1 MWKRHFWSLFYHN
14 TRWKKYFFEKSKKS
28 QFFKT
33 GRRPAA
39 GWLFWAFPNRPPAG
53 LDFGDLVSEKVK
65 KLKIEL
71 FERFSIKSGLTDV
84 WSMSMLYHWM
94 NIHLRITFF
103 GLQNQNLIFCKTG
116 RRFKFVEKPILLKV
130 AKLYHQC
137 RECLRT
143 GLWVLFHLEKD
154 LGITFDLAD
163 NNRKNDPKQ
172 VSWENR
178 PAGGRFCKK

>member
-1 MWKRHFWSLFYHN
+1 M
-14 TRWKKYFFEKSKKS
+14 
-28 QFFKT
+28 
-33 GRRPAA
+33 A
-39 GWLFWAFPNRPPAG
+39 
-53 LDFGDLVSEKVK
+53 
-65 KLKIEL
+65 
-71 FERFSIKSGLTDV
+71 
-84 WSMSMLYHWM
+84 
-94 NIHLRITFF
+94 
-103 GLQNQNLIFCKTG
+103 CKTKILFFAKPVG
-116 RRFKFVEKPILLKV
+116 CWFKFVEKSILLKV

-178 PAGGRFCKK
+178 PEAGRRPVLQKIRFWFCKPKKVILRCTFIQWYNIDMFHTSVRPDFIENLSKSSIFRFFTFSDMRSPKSKPAAGRFCKKYYFGFASQNKLL